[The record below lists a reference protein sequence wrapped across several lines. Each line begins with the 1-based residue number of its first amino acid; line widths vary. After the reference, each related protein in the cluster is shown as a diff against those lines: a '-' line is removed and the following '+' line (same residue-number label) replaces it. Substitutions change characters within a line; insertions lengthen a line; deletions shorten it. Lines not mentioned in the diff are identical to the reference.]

1 MRGDQRLT
9 GGRDVPGFGYAHG
22 CPRKI
27 HDGIGIASSYQVG
40 NPGAIKARRDP
51 ADRPTTGRDRCLL
64 GRRGD
69 FRHSAAAG
77 GRGQPRPNHWTAEDF
92 RGHHCKHLEESRRL
106 RPASTEQAMTRPP
119 KRSMFA
125 GDGVAAPLQHA
136 TFRRIWL
143 ASLLSNLGLLIQ
155 AVGAAWAMTQMTSS
169 ADKVALVQT
178 ALMLPVM
185 LISMPAGAIADMYDR
200 RIVALISL
208 AIALSGATAL
218 TVLAWLGLVTPE
230 TLLALCFVVGS
241 GMALFG
247 PAWQSSVTEQ
257 VPPETLPSAVALN
270 GISYNIARSFGPA
283 IGGIVVAAAGAVAAF
298 AANAVLYLPLLIVL
312 FLWRRTSQ
320 PSRLPRER
328 LNRAIVSGVRYI
340 ANSPAIKIV
349 LTRTLVTGLIGGS
362 VSALMPLVARDLLHG
377 GAQTYGIMLGAFG
390 MGAVIGALNITE
402 VRKRMS
408 GEAAIRACALSMGGA
423 IAAVALSREP
433 VLTAAALVIA
443 GAVWMLAVA
452 LFNIGVQLSA
462 PRWVAGRSLAAFQAS
477 IAGGIAI
484 GSWGWGRLTDAVGVE
499 AALLV
504 SAALMLASPLLG
516 LWLQMPRIGARN
528 EDAEVLADPE
538 VQLSLTARSGPL
550 VVEIE
555 YRVAQDNARAFHNV
569 MQEVQLSRQRN
580 GAYGWSIARDIADP
594 ELWTERY
601 HCPTW
606 LDYLRQ
612 RNRSTQSERALHQ
625 RAIGFHLGPDPVR
638 VRRMLERPFGSVR
651 WKEDT
656 PDRAVSEVLPVTSSA
671 AGGST

>member
-1 MRGDQRLT
+1 MTDQ
-9 GGRDVPGFGYAHG
+9 
-22 CPRKI
+22 
-27 HDGIGIASSYQVG
+27 
-40 NPGAIKARRDP
+40 
-51 ADRPTTGRDRCLL
+51 
-64 GRRGD
+64 
-69 FRHSAAAG
+69 
-77 GRGQPRPNHWTAEDF
+77 
-92 RGHHCKHLEESRRL
+92 
-106 RPASTEQAMTRPP
+106 P

-125 GDGVAAPLQHA
+125 PHGVAAPLRHVV
-136 TFRRIWL
+136 FRRIWL

-155 AVGAAWAMTQMTSS
+155 AVGAAWAMTQMTPD

-185 LISMPAGAIADMYDR
+185 LIAMPAGAIADMYDR
-200 RIVALISL
+200 RIVALVSLSIS
-208 AIALSGATAL
+208 LSGATAL
-218 TVLAWLGLVTPE
+218 TVLAWFGLTTPNS
-230 TLLALCFVVGS
+230 LLALCFVVGS

-247 PAWQSSVTEQ
+247 PAWQSSVSEQ
-257 VPPETLPSAVALN
+257 VPAETLPSAVALN

-283 IGGIVVAAAGAVAAF
+283 IGGIVVATAGAVAAF
-298 AANAVLYLPLLIVL
+298 ASNALLYLPLLVVL
-312 FLWRRTSQ
+312 FLWNRTSE

-340 ANSPAIKIV
+340 ANSPSIRIV
-349 LTRTLVTGLIGGS
+349 LARTLVTGLIGGS

-390 MGAVIGALNITE
+390 MGAVIGALNIGE
-402 VRKRMS
+402 IRQRLS
-408 GEAAIRACALSMGGA
+408 GESAVRACALSMGGA

-433 VLTAAALVIA
+433 VLTAAALVVA

-484 GSWGWGRLTDAVGVE
+484 GSWGWGHLTNVAGVE
-499 AALLV
+499 TALLV
-504 SAALMLASPLLG
+504 SAGLMLASPLLG
-516 LWLQMPRIGARN
+516 LWLGMPRVGARN

-538 VQLSLTARSGPL
+538 VRLSLTGRSGPL

-569 MQEVQLSRQRN
+569 MQDVQLSRQRN

-612 RNRSTQSERALHQ
+612 RNRATQSERALHLE
-625 RAIGFHLGPDPVR
+625 AIAFHIGPDPVR
-638 VRRMLERPFGSVR
+638 IRRMLERPFGSVR

-656 PDRAVSEVLPVTSSA
+656 PDCASTEVLPVVATA
-671 AGGST
+671 AGSST

>member
-1 MRGDQRLT
+1 MTDQ
-9 GGRDVPGFGYAHG
+9 
-22 CPRKI
+22 
-27 HDGIGIASSYQVG
+27 
-40 NPGAIKARRDP
+40 
-51 ADRPTTGRDRCLL
+51 
-64 GRRGD
+64 
-69 FRHSAAAG
+69 
-77 GRGQPRPNHWTAEDF
+77 
-92 RGHHCKHLEESRRL
+92 
-106 RPASTEQAMTRPP
+106 P

-125 GDGVAAPLQHA
+125 AHGVAAPLRHVV
-136 TFRRIWL
+136 FRRIWL

-155 AVGAAWAMTQMTSS
+155 AVGAAWAMTQMTPD

-200 RIVALISL
+200 RIVALVSLSIS
-208 AIALSGATAL
+208 LSGATAL
-218 TVLAWLGLVTPE
+218 TVLAWFGLITPN
-230 TLLALCFVVGS
+230 TLLAFCFVVGS

-247 PAWQSSVTEQ
+247 PAWQSSVSEQ
-257 VPPETLPSAVALN
+257 VPAETLPSAVALN

-283 IGGIVVAAAGAVAAF
+283 IGGIVVATAGAVAAF
-298 AANAVLYLPLLIVL
+298 ASNALLYLPLLVVL
-312 FLWRRTSQ
+312 FLWNRTSE

-340 ANSPAIKIV
+340 ANSPSIRIV
-349 LTRTLVTGLIGGS
+349 LARTLVTGLIGGS

-390 MGAVIGALNITE
+390 MGAVIGALNISE
-402 VRKRMS
+402 IRQRLS
-408 GEAAIRACALSMGGA
+408 GESAVRACALSMGGA

-433 VLTAAALVIA
+433 VLTAAALVVA
-443 GAVWMLAVA
+443 GAAWMMAVA

-484 GSWGWGRLTDAVGVE
+484 GSWGWGHLTNVAGVE
-499 AALLV
+499 TALLV
-504 SAALMLASPLLG
+504 SAGLMLASPLLG
-516 LWLQMPRIGARN
+516 LWLGMPRVGARN
-528 EDAEVLADPE
+528 EDAEDLADPE
-538 VQLSLTARSGPL
+538 VRLSLTGRSGPL

-555 YRVAQDNARAFHNV
+555 YRVAQENARAFHNV
-569 MQEVQLSRQRN
+569 MQDVQLSRQRN
-580 GAYGWSIARDIADP
+580 GAYGWSVARDIADP

-612 RNRSTQSERALHQ
+612 RNRATQSERALHLQ
-625 RAIGFHLGPDPVR
+625 AIAFHIGPDPVR
-638 VRRMLERPFGSVR
+638 IRRMLERPFGSVR

-656 PDRAVSEVLPVTSSA
+656 PDRASTEVLPVVATA
-671 AGGST
+671 AGSST

>member
-1 MRGDQRLT
+1 
-9 GGRDVPGFGYAHG
+9 
-22 CPRKI
+22 
-27 HDGIGIASSYQVG
+27 
-40 NPGAIKARRDP
+40 
-51 ADRPTTGRDRCLL
+51 
-64 GRRGD
+64 
-69 FRHSAAAG
+69 
-77 GRGQPRPNHWTAEDF
+77 
-92 RGHHCKHLEESRRL
+92 
-106 RPASTEQAMTRPP
+106 
-119 KRSMFA
+119 MFA

-200 RIVALISL
+200 RIVAMVSL
-208 AIALSGATAL
+208 GIALSGATAL

-230 TLLALCFVVGS
+230 TLLSLCFVVGS

-247 PAWQSSVTEQ
+247 PAWQSSVIEQ
-257 VPPETLPSAVALN
+257 VPAETLPSAVALN
-270 GISYNIARSFGPA
+270 GISFNIARSFGPA

-298 AANAVLYLPLLIVL
+298 AANAVLYIPLLVVL
-312 FLWRRTSQ
+312 FLWRRTSE
-320 PSRLPRER
+320 PLRLPRER
-328 LNRAIVSGVRYI
+328 LSRAIVSGVRYI
-340 ANSPAIKIV
+340 ANSPSIRIV
-349 LTRTLVTGLIGGS
+349 LVRTLVTGLIGGS

-390 MGAVIGALNITE
+390 MGAVIGALNIAE
-402 VRKRMS
+402 VRQRMS
-408 GEAAIRACALSMGGA
+408 GEAAIRTCALSMGGA

-433 VLTAAALVIA
+433 VLTAAALVVA

-504 SAALMLASPLLG
+504 SAAMMLASPLLG
-516 LWLQMPRIGARN
+516 LWLRMPRIGARN

-538 VQLSLTARSGPL
+538 VQLQLTARSGPL

-555 YRVAQDNARAFHNV
+555 YRVAQGNARAFHNV

-625 RAIGFHLGPDPVR
+625 RAMDFHLGPDPVR

-651 WKEDT
+651 WKEDS
-656 PDRAVSEVLPVTSSA
+656 PDRAASEVLPVTSSA

>member
-1 MRGDQRLT
+1 MAGQTEPDMTEPPNR
-9 GGRDVPGFGYAHG
+9 PSFFA
-22 CPRKI
+22 
-27 HDGIGIASSYQVG
+27 
-40 NPGAIKARRDP
+40 
-51 ADRPTTGRDRCLL
+51 ADSITAPL
-64 GRRGD
+64 
-69 FRHSAAAG
+69 RHSI
-77 GRGQPRPNHWTAEDF
+77 
-92 RGHHCKHLEESRRL
+92 
-106 RPASTEQAMTRPP
+106 
-119 KRSMFA
+119 
-125 GDGVAAPLQHA
+125 
-136 TFRRIWL
+136 FRRIWL
-143 ASLLSNLGLLIQ
+143 ASLVSNLGLLIQ
-155 AVGAAWAMTQMTSS
+155 GVGAAWAMTQMTSS

-178 ALMLPVM
+178 ALMLPIM
-185 LISMPAGAIADMYDR
+185 LISMPAGAVADMYDR
-200 RIVALISL
+200 RIVALVSL
-208 AIALSGATAL
+208 SIALTGAVAL
-218 TVLAWLGLVTPE
+218 TVLTWLGMVTPE
-230 TLLALCFVVGS
+230 ILLGFCFVVGS

-247 PAWQSSVTEQ
+247 PAWQSSVSEQ

-283 IGGIVVAAAGAVAAF
+283 VGGIVVATAGAVAAF
-298 AANAVLYLPLLIVL
+298 AVNAVLYLPLMVVL
-312 FLWRRTSQ
+312 FLWNRTHE

-340 ANSPAIKIV
+340 ANSPSIRIV
-349 LTRTLVTGLIGGS
+349 LIRTLVTGIIGGS

-377 GAQTYGIMLGAFG
+377 GAQTYGVMLGAFG
-390 MGAVIGALNITE
+390 MGAVFGALNIGE
-402 VRKRMS
+402 VRRRMS
-408 GEAAIRACALSMGGA
+408 GEAAVRACAISMAGA
-423 IAAVALSREP
+423 IAAVALSTSAI
-433 VLTAAALVIA
+433 LTAIALVVA

-484 GSWGWGRLTDAVGVE
+484 GSWGWGRLTDAAGVE
-499 AALLV
+499 TALLV
-504 SAALMLASPLLG
+504 SAALMLVSPLLG
-516 LWLQMPRIGARN
+516 LWLTMPPVGARN

-538 VQLSLTARSGPL
+538 VRLSLTARSGPL

-555 YRVAQDNARAFHNV
+555 YRVAQESARVFHNV

-580 GAYGWSIARDIADP
+580 GAYGWSVARDIADP

-625 RAIGFHLGPDPVR
+625 RAMDFHLGPDPVR

-656 PDRAVSEVLPVTSSA
+656 PDRAASEVLPVATA
-671 AGGST
+671 AGSGT

>member
-1 MRGDQRLT
+1 MTDQPERSK
-9 GGRDVPGFGYAHG
+9 FAA
-22 CPRKI
+22 
-27 HDGIGIASSYQVG
+27 DG
-40 NPGAIKARRDP
+40 
-51 ADRPTTGRDRCLL
+51 L
-64 GRRGD
+64 
-69 FRHSAAAG
+69 
-77 GRGQPRPNHWTAEDF
+77 
-92 RGHHCKHLEESRRL
+92 
-106 RPASTEQAMTRPP
+106 
-119 KRSMFA
+119 
-125 GDGVAAPLQHA
+125 AAPLRHSI
-136 TFRRIWL
+136 FRRIWL

-155 AVGAAWAMTQMTSS
+155 AVGAAWAMTQMTAS

-185 LISMPAGAIADMYDR
+185 LISMPAGAIADMHDR
-200 RIVALISL
+200 RVVALISL
-208 AIALSGATAL
+208 SISLAGATTL
-218 TVLAWLGLVTPE
+218 SVLSWLGLVTPPI
-230 TLLALCFVVGS
+230 LLALCFVVGS

-247 PAWQSSVTEQ
+247 PAWQSSVSEQ
-257 VPPETLPSAVALN
+257 VPAETLPSAVALN

-283 IGGIVVAAAGAVAAF
+283 IGGVIVAAAGAVAAF
-298 AANAVLYLPLLIVL
+298 AANAVLYLPLLVVL
-312 FLWRRTSQ
+312 FLWRRTTA

-328 LNRAIVSGVRYI
+328 LNRAMVSGARYI
-340 ANSPAIKIV
+340 ANSPSIRIV
-349 LTRTLVTGLIGGS
+349 LARTFVTGILGGS

-402 VRKRMS
+402 VRKRMT
-408 GEAAIRACALSMGGA
+408 GEAAVRACALSMGGA
-423 IAAVALSREP
+423 IAAIALSREP

-443 GAVWMLAVA
+443 GGVWMMAVA

-484 GSWGWGRLTDAVGVE
+484 GSWGWGRLTDAAGVE
-499 AALLV
+499 TALLV
-504 SAALMLASPLLG
+504 SGGLMFLSPLLG
-516 LWLQMPRIGARN
+516 LWLKMPRIGARDD
-528 EDAEVLADPE
+528 EAEVLADPE
-538 VQLSLTARSGPL
+538 VRLSLTGRSGPL

-569 MQEVQLSRQRN
+569 MQDVQLSRQRN

-606 LDYLRQ
+606 LDFLRQ

-625 RAIGFHLGPDPVR
+625 RAIDFHIGPDPVR

-651 WKEDT
+651 WKEET
-656 PDRAVSEVLPVTSSA
+656 PDRAASEVLPAATAAGSSA
-671 AGGST
+671 

>member
-1 MRGDQRLT
+1 MT
-9 GGRDVPGFGYAHG
+9 
-22 CPRKI
+22 
-27 HDGIGIASSYQVG
+27 
-40 NPGAIKARRDP
+40 
-51 ADRPTTGRDRCLL
+51 
-64 GRRGD
+64 
-69 FRHSAAAG
+69 
-77 GRGQPRPNHWTAEDF
+77 
-92 RGHHCKHLEESRRL
+92 ES
-106 RPASTEQAMTRPP
+106 P
-119 KRSMFA
+119 KRTLFA
-125 GDGVAAPLQHA
+125 ADGVAAPLRHPV
-136 TFRRIWL
+136 FRRIWL

-155 AVGAAWAMTQMTSS
+155 GVGAAWAMTQMTSS

-178 ALMLPVM
+178 ALMLPIM

-200 RIVALISL
+200 RIVALVSL
-208 AIALSGATAL
+208 SIALAGATAL
-218 TVLAWLGLVTPE
+218 TVLAWLNLVTPQI
-230 TLLALCFVVGS
+230 LLAFCFIVGS

-257 VPPETLPSAVALN
+257 VPAETLPSAVALN

-283 IGGIVVAAAGAVAAF
+283 IGGIVVATAGAVAAF
-298 AANAVLYLPLLIVL
+298 AANAVLYVPLLIVL
-312 FLWRRTSQ
+312 FLWRRTSE

-340 ANSPAIKIV
+340 ANSPSIRIV
-349 LTRTLVTGLIGGS
+349 LARTLVTGVIGGS

-408 GEAAIRACALSMGGA
+408 GEAAVRACALSMGGA

-443 GAVWMLAVA
+443 GAVWMLSVA

-477 IAGGIAI
+477 IAGGIAV
-484 GSWGWGRLTDAVGVE
+484 GSWGWGRLTDAAGVE
-499 AALLV
+499 TALLI
-504 SAALMLASPLLG
+504 SAALMFASPLLG
-516 LWLQMPRIGARN
+516 LWLGMPRVGARN

-538 VQLSLTARSGPL
+538 VRLSLTGRSGPL

-606 LDYLRQ
+606 LDFLRQ

-625 RAIGFHLGPDPVR
+625 RAIDFHLGPDPVR

-656 PDRAVSEVLPVTSSA
+656 PDRAANEVLPVATA
-671 AGGST
+671 AGSST